1 MIYFTRHGETQWN
14 KDGLVCG
21 RADIPLTKKG
31 YVQAEELSKKV
42 SSLAT
47 PITKIIHSPLIR
59 AKETARIV
67 SEYNQ
72 LEMTED
78 ARLAEFDFGIYDGT
92 PIENPDFQVAR
103 TKFAIRF
110 PNGES
115 VLDLAVRVYPLI
127 EECIADKENT
137 YLLVCHNALIRVMHT
152 YFHPLDNGDFFKFSV
167 DNTELLAYARS
178 SNSVF

>member
-21 RADIPLTKKG
+21 RADIPLTGKG
-31 YVQAEELSKKV
+31 YKQAEELSKKV
-42 SSLAT
+42 NGLSV
-47 PITKIIHSPLIR
+47 PITKIIHSPLMR

-72 LEMTED
+72 ITMTED

-92 PIENPDFQVAR
+92 PIENPEFQVAR

-110 PNGES
+110 PEGES
-115 VLDLAVRVYPLI
+115 VLDLAARVYPLI
-127 EECIADKENT
+127 EECLADKENT

-152 YFHPLDNGDFFKFSV
+152 YFKPLDNGDFFKFSV
-167 DNTELLAYARS
+167 DNTELVSYDTS
-178 SNSVF
+178 TN